1 MAFVSPLPRPVTLP
15 RKCQGS
21 SDVAET
27 RPSCQ
32 TGSDKQLQQEA
43 TVDTALV
50 FPKAMAQDGL
60 FLPLHTFKKKGY
72 VFCMSREAFYTVL
85 CNTSLQKNM
94 FLLERLEL

>member
-1 MAFVSPLPRPVTLP
+1 M
-15 RKCQGS
+15 
-21 SDVAET
+21 AET

-60 FLPLHTFKKKGY
+60 FLPLHTFKKKG
-72 VFCMSREAFYTVL
+72 L
-85 CNTSLQKNM
+85 C
-94 FLLERLEL
+94 FLYE